1 MTCRGIYL
9 ENVDDIPEIE
19 LLLYYLGY
27 NYTIPTYTLRSSIPC
42 YLFLYSIGNKKGHK
56 QENKNRDVTI
66 ATTETRLIES
76 IRTYEKIKY
85 ISIEDLRSLSKADV

>member
-27 NYTIPTYTLRSSIPC
+27 NIITPNFISTLKKNVPC
-42 YLFLYSIGNKKGHK
+42 YLYLYSIGNKNGHT
-56 QENKNRDVTI
+56 QVNKDRSVTMS
-66 ATTETRLIES
+66 EKRLVIS
-76 IRTYEKIKY
+76 SKTYEKIKY
-85 ISIEDLRSLSKADV
+85 ISIQDLRSLSKAGV